1 MECLDPVPDL
11 EHNSEM
17 TPDLERASEEASRL
31 FVDIYEKLETR
42 KVDPGI
48 DFKSLVEGF
57 RNTLKSQ
64 GVGLL
69 EALRDFRETILPN
82 SLAIPHPL
90 YLGLVNSSPLPGAAL
105 ADHLISALNNND
117 GGLPQP
123 ALACEE
129 EVIRA
134 FKELFDLPGSWN
146 GLILPGGA
154 FTILQGLLLARAN
167 AFPEIEADGF
177 YSLRGIPR
185 IYTSEAAHFTVTR
198 TAKEIGVGERNVVC
212 VPSVGRGSIDV
223 RGLEKAVRADR
234 QKGYLPFAVVASL
247 GTTGTGAVDP
257 VHAIGGLCQK
267 EKLWLHID
275 ACYGGAARL
284 VPALRSLFQGIE
296 LADSIS
302 IDPHKWFFIPI
313 AAGLLLTRHRDLE
326 CRVFA
331 LGSGSYL
338 PGSPA
343 IYPLWRGI
351 ASSRRASGL
360 GIWMALRA
368 HGWDTIRGAVEK
380 NIQLI
385 RELEKGLAQ
394 NGFDVL
400 ADGQLSVACARW
412 QGTDELQTRIASEIV
427 ASGDAWFATVRF
439 DGRTWLRFNL
449 LNLYTREDHIQFL
462 VKRVTETAQR
472 LSRSPS

>member
-1 MECLDPVPDL
+1 MTADL
-11 EHNSEM
+11 KK
-17 TPDLERASEEASRL
+17 ASEEAARL

-48 DFKSLVEGF
+48 DFKSLVEVF
-57 RNTLKSQ
+57 RHTLKNE

-69 EALRDFRETILPN
+69 EALKDFGEKVIPN
-82 SLAIPHPL
+82 ALAIPHPL

-117 GGLPQP
+117 GGVPQSP
-123 ALACEE
+123 LACEE

-134 FKELFDLPGSWN
+134 FKEVFELPECWS

-177 YSLRGIPR
+177 RSLQAIPQ
-185 IYTSEAAHFTVTR
+185 IFTSEATHFTVAR
-198 TAKEIGVGERNVVC
+198 AAKEIGVGERNVIC
-212 VPSVGRGSIDV
+212 VRGRGRGRIDV
-223 RGLEKAVRADR
+223 ESLETHIRAAR
-234 QKGYLPFAVVASL
+234 EKGHLPFAVVASI

-257 VHAIGGLCQK
+257 VGEIGDLCRK
-267 EKLWLHID
+267 EKLWLHVD

-284 VPALRSLFQGIE
+284 VPALKPLFQGIE
-296 LADSIS
+296 LADSVS

-326 CRVFA
+326 RRIFG
-331 LGSGSYL
+331 LSSGSYL
-338 PGSPA
+338 PGSPE

-351 ASSRRASGL
+351 ACSRRASGL

-368 HGWDTIRGAVEK
+368 HGWDTIRHAVGE
-380 NIQLI
+380 NIHLI
-385 RELEKGLAQ
+385 RTLETGLSQ
-394 NGFDVL
+394 NGFEVL
-400 ADGQLSVACARW
+400 PGGQLSVACARW
-412 QGTDELQTRIASEIV
+412 EGTDELQTRIASEIV

-449 LNLYTREDHIQFL
+449 LNLYTREDHIQFPI
-462 VKRVTETAQR
+462 KRVTETAQQLTR
-472 LSRSPS
+472 APA

>member
-1 MECLDPVPDL
+1 MSTDL
-11 EHNSEM
+11 Q
-17 TPDLERASEEASRL
+17 RASEEASRL

-48 DFKSLVEGF
+48 DFKSLVDVF
-57 RNTLKSQ
+57 RNTLKNE
-64 GVGLL
+64 GAGLL
-69 EALRDFRETILPN
+69 EALTDFREKVLPN

-117 GGLPQP
+117 GGVPQA

-134 FKELFDLPGSWN
+134 FKELYELPESWN
-146 GLILPGGA
+146 GLLLPGGA

-167 AFPEIEADGF
+167 AFPEIEAEGF
-177 YSLRGIPR
+177 HALRAIPR
-185 IYTSEAAHFTVTR
+185 IYASDATHFTVAR
-198 TAKEIGVGERNVVC
+198 SAKEIGVGERNVVC
-212 VPSVGRGSIDV
+212 VPSLGRGSIDV
-223 RGLEKAVRADR
+223 ESLAENIRADR
-234 QKGYLPFAVVASL
+234 EKGHLPFAVVASI

-257 VHAIGGLCQK
+257 VHAIGELCQK

-284 VPALRSLFQGIE
+284 VPGLSPLFQGIE

-302 IDPHKWFFIPI
+302 IDTHKWFFMPI

-326 CRVFA
+326 CRIFG
-331 LGSGSYL
+331 LDSGSYL

-368 HGWDTIRGAVEK
+368 HGWDTIRRAVEK

-385 RELEKGLAQ
+385 RSLEKGLAQ
-394 NGFDVL
+394 NGFEVL
-400 ADGQLSVACARW
+400 PGGQLSVACARW
-412 QGTDELQTRIASEIV
+412 EGPDELQTRIASKIV

-439 DGRTWLRFNL
+439 EGRTWLRFNL

-462 VKRVTETAQR
+462 IERVTETAQE
-472 LSRSPS
+472 LTRSPS

>member
-1 MECLDPVPDL
+1 LNTIQD
-11 EHNSEM
+11 M
-17 TPDLERASEEASRL
+17 TADLERASEEASRL
-31 FVDIYEKLETR
+31 FVEIYEKLETR

-48 DFKSLVEGF
+48 DFKSLVEVF
-57 RNTLKSQ
+57 RNTLKTE

-69 EALRDFRETILPN
+69 EALRDFREKVLPN

-117 GGLPQP
+117 GGVPQS

-134 FKELFDLPGSWN
+134 FKELYELPESWN

-167 AFPEIEADGF
+167 AFPEIESDGF
-177 YSLRGIPR
+177 HSLRGIPR
-185 IYTSEAAHFTVTR
+185 IYASEATHFTVVR
-198 TAKEIGVGERNVVC
+198 AAKEIGVGERNVVC
-212 VPSVGRGSIDV
+212 VPSIGRGSMDV
-223 RGLEKAVRADR
+223 QGLEDNIRADR
-234 QKGYLPFAVVASL
+234 QKGHFPFAAVASI

-257 VHAIGGLCQK
+257 VHAIGVLCQK

-284 VPALRSLFQGIE
+284 VPELRPLFQGME

-302 IDPHKWFFIPI
+302 IDPHKWFFISI

-326 CRVFA
+326 CRTFG
-331 LGSGSYL
+331 LSSGSYL
-338 PGSPA
+338 PGSPV

-368 HGWDTIRGAVEK
+368 HGWDTIRRAVEK
-380 NIQLI
+380 NIQLV
-385 RELEKGLAQ
+385 RSLENGLTQ
-394 NGFDVL
+394 NGFEIL
-400 ADGQLSVACARW
+400 PGGELSVACARW
-412 QGTDELQTRIASEIV
+412 EGTDELQTRIASEIV

-462 VKRVTETAQR
+462 IKRVTDTAQR
-472 LSRSPS
+472 LTRSSS

>member
-1 MECLDPVPDL
+1 
-11 EHNSEM
+11 M
-17 TPDLERASEEASRL
+17 TPDLERASAEAARL
-31 FVDIYEKLETR
+31 FIDIYEKLETR

-48 DFKSLVEGF
+48 DFKSLIEVF
-57 RNTLKSQ
+57 RYTLSSK

-69 EALRDFRETILPN
+69 EALTDFRERVIPN
-82 SLAIPHPL
+82 SVAIPHPL
-90 YLGLVNSSPLPGAAL
+90 YLGLVNSSPLPGAAF

-117 GGLPQP
+117 GGVPQS

-134 FKELFDLPGSWN
+134 FKEVFELPECWN

-167 AFPEIEADGF
+167 AFPEIETDGF
-177 YSLRGIPR
+177 HSLRGIPQ
-185 IYTSEAAHFTVTR
+185 IFTSEATHFTVAR
-198 TAKEIGVGERNVVC
+198 AAKEIGVGERNVIC
-212 VPSVGRGSIDV
+212 VAGRGRGSMDV
-223 RGLEKAVRADR
+223 QSLEENIRAAR
-234 QKGYLPFAVVASL
+234 HKGHLPFAVVASI

-257 VHAIGGLCQK
+257 IHAIGDLCQR

-296 LADSIS
+296 LADSLS

-326 CRVFA
+326 RRIFG

-338 PGSPA
+338 PGSPE

-351 ASSRRASGL
+351 ACSRRASGL

-368 HGWDTIRGAVEK
+368 HGWDTIRRAVEK

-385 RELEKGLAQ
+385 RALETGLTQ
-394 NGFDVL
+394 NGFEVL
-400 ADGQLSVACARW
+400 PGGQLSVACARW
-412 QGTDELQTRIASEIV
+412 EGTDELQTRIASEIV

-449 LNLYTREDHIQFL
+449 LNLYTRDDHIQFL
-462 VKRVTETAQR
+462 IKRVTETAQQLNR
-472 LSRSPS
+472 VPS